1 MLLNSGQKEMLKDL
15 RDVVKIGN
23 WPAIFRR
30 IWIRTCFFE
39 AWGNKLTTAV
49 LNIEENVPSEK
60 ERLARVAIK
69 LAKTVGQDLIR
80 TVGMKS
86 IEQFFGGMVERS
98 LRTSAGVT
106 VLSVS
111 NSEPV

>member
-15 RDVVKIGN
+15 RDIVKIGN

-49 LNIEENVPSEK
+49 LNIDGNVLSEK

-69 LAKTVGQDLIR
+69 SAKLFDKI
-80 TVGMKS
+80 
-86 IEQFFGGMVERS
+86 
-98 LRTSAGVT
+98 
-106 VLSVS
+106 
-111 NSEPV
+111 